1 MAMAGWFKDS
11 EDLSLSPRDCLRRA
25 LFQGM
30 RDDVKMDAGDVL
42 VALSHSVLVS
52 AGTELIFFLV
62 AGIVLCFGLGDC
74 FGLG

>member
-1 MAMAGWFKDS
+1 M
-11 EDLSLSPRDCLRRA
+11 
-25 LFQGM
+25 
-30 RDDVKMDAGDVL
+30 KMDAGDVL